1 MINMLLFFVKKILPQ
16 YNKNYCKDG
25 TYDNSPES
33 VEKLVERKYFQIK
46 ECKVMKQYHYDG
58 IL

>member
-1 MINMLLFFVKKILPQ
+1 MTIYIIIMLLFSVKKILPQ

-33 VEKLVERKYFQIK
+33 VEKLEIGRAHV
-46 ECKVMKQYHYDG
+46 
-58 IL
+58 